1 VRRRAGV
8 TPGRFCPAGYG
19 YAPRAFARPPEL
31 VAETLYVIGGLY
43 GNVFA
48 LDEIDRM
55 AAAEHRAP
63 TRVFNGDFHWFDADA
78 CLFARVQERVM
89 RHFALRGNVETE
101 LAAPDGTAGCGCAYP
116 ESVADDDVERSNA
129 ILDRLRKV
137 VAGFSGASET
147 LSTLPAH
154 ALAQVGTLRVGVV
167 HGDAWSLAGWRFA
180 HDRLH
185 DVAEEASLRTAFEE
199 GAVDG
204 FASTHTCSPALK
216 VLDGRFVINNG
227 AAGMPNFWGDPSGL
241 LTRVSVHPL
250 PLGLEDLRL
259 FGVKERGVQID
270 ALRIGFDRERWIEQ
284 FDRIWPPGTPAWIS
298 YRDRILLGPRFS
310 VADALGGRPAN
321 GPL

>member
-1 VRRRAGV
+1 VS
-8 TPGRFCPAGYG
+8 PGRSCPTGYG
-19 YAPRAFARPPEL
+19 YAPRAFARPPEI

-78 CLFARVQERVM
+78 RLFACVQERVM
-89 RHFALRGNVETE
+89 KHIALRGNVETE

-116 ESVADDDVERSNA
+116 ESVTDDEVERSNA
-129 ILDRLRKV
+129 ILERLREIG
-137 VAGFSGASET
+137 ADLSGATET
-147 LSTLPAH
+147 LSKLPAH

-167 HGDAWSLAGWRFA
+167 HGDAWSLAGWHFA

-185 DVAEEASLRTAFEE
+185 DVTEEARLRAAFEE

-216 VLDGRFVINNG
+216 ILDGRFVINNG
-227 AAGMPNFWGDPSGL
+227 AAGMSNFRGDPSGL
-241 LTRVSVHPL
+241 LTRISIHPL
-250 PLGLEDLRL
+250 PSGLEDLRL

-284 FDRIWPPGTPAWIS
+284 FDRMWPLGTPARTS

-310 VADALGGRPAN
+310 VADALGRRPAD